1 MTIVGYLPFKAKQQ
15 KNTMKT
21 MIKEFLCR
29 HMGWLSRLVI
39 NREFRIHMQYMWI
52 EDYVDVSARNKWSAI
67 RIAKKFKPKMI
78 VYGLE
83 DSLNDNTQDHTRNE
97 GSEE

>member
-1 MTIVGYLPFKAKQQ
+1 
-15 KNTMKT
+15 
-21 MIKEFLCR
+21 
-29 HMGWLSRLVI
+29 
-39 NREFRIHMQYMWI
+39 MWI

-97 GSEE
+97 GSEK